1 MQDKAR
7 WPWHKSSRHAPPH
20 PLLQIHLSAIWALLG
35 ATDKSLL
42 WGVHAGLQLHSPTF
56 KISNISLWFFTFVM
70 FMFSRLFPCQKQRRC
85 LQWFCGA
92 VPGHICPISPKSP
105 PHGCQLGTITVRR
118 GCKLK
123 LGPRPP
129 ELRLPDPTKPNYPI
143 QKGTVTCSGIRI
155 NSLFRIAPQ
164 LHSSRVC
171 LVIPALTT
179 SIFSIC
185 PNIYFLHIQR
195 DGDIGLEV

>member
-1 MQDKAR
+1 MQVSNCILRLRLKYQTIHSGSSLSSCSCFPACF
-7 WPWHKSSRHAPPH
+7 HVKSK
-20 PLLQIHLSAIWALLG
+20 G
-35 ATDKSLL
+35 
-42 WGVHAGLQLHSPTF
+42 GVCNG
-56 KISNISLWFFTFVM
+56 V
-70 FMFSRLFPCQKQRRC
+70 
-85 LQWFCGA
+85 CGA
-92 VPGHICPISPKSP
+92 VPGHICPISPESP
-105 PHGCQLGTITVRR
+105 PHGCQLETITVRR

-143 QKGTVTCSGIRI
+143 QTGTVTCSGIRI

-171 LVIPALTT
+171 LVIPSLTT

-195 DGDIGLEV
+195 DGDIVCRFNHAFLSQQICIHQRQQL